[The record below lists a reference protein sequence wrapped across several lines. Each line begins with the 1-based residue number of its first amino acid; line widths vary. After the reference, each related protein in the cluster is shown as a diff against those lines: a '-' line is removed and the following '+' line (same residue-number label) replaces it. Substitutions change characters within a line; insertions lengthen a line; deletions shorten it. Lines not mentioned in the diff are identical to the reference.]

1 MVETAVRSYSEVLL
15 LSDFIRPHTKQKV
28 MCIDILRLSDFIIT
42 HANGRMCCAFIFWG
56 SVIVWFYYTPRQW

>member
-42 HANGRMCCAFIFWG
+42 HANGRMCCAFIF
-56 SVIVWFYYTPRQW
+56 